1 MPAEESQET
10 AVIPATESSEQP
22 QDAST
27 EPKQKF
33 TGKKRRFHAKSD
45 PNKKKKVEQPESPE
59 NEEESEPKLD
69 LSSKLHTQNSRLCAS
84 YLQQWKY
91 ERESWRFQKVRQVW
105 ILRHMYDR
113 LQVRFGRV

>member
-1 MPAEESQET
+1 MPAEEIQET
-10 AVIPATESSEQP
+10 TSVAAPQASDAP

-27 EPKQKF
+27 EVKPKF

-45 PNKKKKVEQPESPE
+45 PNKKKKVEQPA
-59 NEEESEPKLD
+59 EEEQEEKLD
-69 LSSKLHTQNSRLCAS
+69 LSSKLHSQNSRLCAS

-91 ERESWRFQKVRQVW
+91 ERESWRFQKVRQIW

-113 LQVRFGRV
+113 LHVRYLY